1 MTKCCALYIPK
12 IEREVPLRG
21 INIEGNVTGNICQ
34 WQVSQS
40 FINLEKT
47 AIEAVYTFPL
57 PTDAI
62 LHELI
67 IETGEKT
74 IKAKIEEKEEAFEIY
89 DEAINDG
96 DAAFLL
102 DQERPNIYVLSV
114 GNLLPQQEVKVK
126 ISFIQ
131 AFENTKDGTRIL
143 FPATIAPKY
152 TPNSMSPENK
162 SEWERI
168 APEHQSSVPYG
179 LNFKLNISNPGGIK
193 SVDSPSHPIRF
204 EIEEK
209 NATVTLSKKDEETN
223 KDIIINY
230 LSKDCAKPNLF
241 EGSYQGIK
249 HLMVEFF
256 PEFTAP
262 ETEPKNQVVFIIDCS
277 GSMSGDSMREAKN
290 ALQLCI
296 RSMSEGDLFQIILF
310 GSDHRLM
317 FKEPQTFNQTTL
329 ELCTKEIAQIDANMG
344 GTEILPALEDAFKQ
358 LPNNFNI
365 VLLTDGQ
372 VSNEAEIISL
382 AKTHKKHCR
391 IFSFGIGNGA
401 SEYLV
406 KGIASVTGGKSEFI
420 FPNERIELKV
430 LRLFSR
436 INSPRLANV
445 QVNWG
450 INEYDSCT
458 TSYPEIYS
466 GDIFRTAIKLKTKQQ
481 NLPDSVTL
489 SADLGKEKLEWT
501 AQLSNDE
508 NHAIPMWWAHEKIN
522 ELENQ
527 ALGKVKGS
535 QQGRKIKKDKTK
547 EQIIT
552 LSKTYNISSSHTSF
566 IGVEE
571 RKESEKNEGA
581 PELIKV
587 PMTFPEGWHGGFGA
601 PPSPVLVRC
610 AAAAPVPCYKSKRS
624 APSAPAGAAFASGE
638 GGLLDKAAA
647 LFDSLS
653 APECEEFDSD
663 RSIGFAPPSEMNAKT
678 DSPED
683 VLSQILM
690 LVRADG
696 SFPYSKELLR
706 LIDVSES
713 DFENLS
719 KTITDKN
726 LLINLLVKYKLITD
740 YPDLEPMWS
749 GIARK
754 QKSWLAKQSYN
765 TPPNWLE
772 DYFSQEKEISKN

>member
-12 IEREVPLRG
+12 IDREVPLRG

-57 PTDAI
+57 PSDAI
-62 LHELI
+62 LHKLE
-67 IETGEKT
+67 IETGDKV

-89 DEAINDG
+89 DEAINEG
-96 DAAFLL
+96 NAAFLL

-114 GNLLPQQEVKVK
+114 GNLLPQQEVKVQ

-152 TPNSMSPENK
+152 TPHHMSPEDR

-179 LNFKLNISNPGGIK
+179 MNFRLNISNPNGIK
-193 SVDSPSHPIRF
+193 TIDSPSHPIRF
-204 EIEEK
+204 EIGED
-209 NATVTLSKKDEETN
+209 NATVTLSKENAETD
-223 KDIIINY
+223 KDIVINY
-230 LSKDCAKPNLF
+230 LSKDHAKPSLF
-241 EGSYQGIK
+241 EGSYQDIK

-256 PEFTAP
+256 PEFEAP
-262 ETEPKNQVVFIIDCS
+262 ETDQKNQVVFIVDCS

-317 FKEPQTFNQTTL
+317 FKEPQTFNQPTL
-329 ELCTKEIAQIDANMG
+329 DLCTKEIAQIDANMG

-358 LPNNFNI
+358 MRNNFNI

-382 AKTHKKHCR
+382 AQSQRKKCR

-406 KGIASVTGGKSEFI
+406 KGIAKATGGKSEFI
-420 FPNERIELKV
+420 FPDERIELKV

-436 INSPRLANV
+436 INSPRLTNI
-445 QVNWG
+445 QIDWG
-450 INEYDSCT
+450 IKEYEACT
-458 TSYPEIYS
+458 NFYPEIYS
-466 GDIFRTAIKLKTKQQ
+466 GDVFRTAIKLKTEQQ
-481 NLPDSVTL
+481 SLPKMVTL
-489 SADLGKEKLEWT
+489 SADLGQEKQEWT
-501 AQLSNDE
+501 AQLSKAE

-527 ALGKVKGS
+527 AMGSTKGS
-535 QQGRKIKKDKTK
+535 QQNRKIKKDKTK
-547 EQIIT
+547 EQIID
-552 LSKTYNISSSHTSF
+552 LSKAHNISSSHTSF

-571 RKESEKNEGA
+571 REEDEKNEGA

-587 PMTFPEGWHGGFGA
+587 PMAFPQGWHGGFGA

-610 AAAAPVPCYKSKRS
+610 AAAAPAPCFKSKRS
-624 APSAPAGAAFASGE
+624 APPAAPASSAFASA

-653 APECEEFDSD
+653 EPECEEFDSD
-663 RSIGFAPPSEMNAKT
+663 RSIGFAPPSAASAKSDT
-678 DSPED
+678 PED

-696 SFPYSKELLR
+696 SFPYSDELLK
-706 LIDVSES
+706 LINVSES
-713 DFENLS
+713 DLENLL
-719 KTITDKN
+719 KTISNKD
-726 LLINLLVKYKLITD
+726 LLINLLVKHKLITD
-740 YPDLEPMWS
+740 YPDLEPMWA
-749 GIARK
+749 GIVKK
-754 QKSWLAKQSYN
+754 QKSWLAKQNYN
-765 TPPNWLE
+765 TPENLLE
-772 DYFSQEKEISKN
+772 DYFSQAQAASNS